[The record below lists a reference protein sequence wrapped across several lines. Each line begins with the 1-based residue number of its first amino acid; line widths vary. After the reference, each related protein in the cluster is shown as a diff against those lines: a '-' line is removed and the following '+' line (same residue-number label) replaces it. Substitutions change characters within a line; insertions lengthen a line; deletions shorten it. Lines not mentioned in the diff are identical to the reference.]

1 MYKRMDGT
9 EELVISDNVIKFSTD
24 DEHNAVMHI
33 GEKYLM
39 DKLAEIVTKNGGD
52 ILEIGFG
59 MNLSA
64 NAIQSNPNVTSH
76 TIIEIHPVQYKKA
89 LEWAKL
95 QKIKTTIILGDWIDV
110 LPLSNMK
117 FDGVFHDTHKDP
129 NIPIFLDYIV
139 DNCKKDTI
147 VGFFEFP
154 KFDLRLNGYRVKIP
168 EDDYQ
173 TIPYKNNI
181 NYKDNQFE
189 LKYTTFDGTQFKAD
203 NKIKS
208 LL

>member
-1 MYKRMDGT
+1 MKGT
-9 EELVISDNVIKFSTD
+9 EKLKIYDNMIKLSTD
-24 DEHNAVMHI
+24 DAHSAVMHI

-64 NAIQSNPNVTSH
+64 DAIQSNPNVTSH
-76 TIIEIHPVQYKKA
+76 TIIEIHPVQYERA

-95 QKIKTTIILGDWIDV
+95 QKIKTTIILGDWIEV
-110 LPLSNMK
+110 LPLSNIK
-117 FDGVFHDTHKDP
+117 FDGVLHDTHQDP
-129 NIPIFLDYIV
+129 NIPKFLDYIV

-147 VGFFEFP
+147 IGFFEYK
-154 KFDLRLNGYRVKIP
+154 KFDHRLNGYRCTIP
-168 EDDYQ
+168 EADYQ

-181 NYKDNQFE
+181 HYKDNQFE
-189 LKYTTFDGTQFKAD
+189 LKYTTFNGISFVKDK
-203 NKIKS
+203 NIKS
-208 LL
+208 FI

>member
-1 MYKRMDGT
+1 MYKKMKGT
-9 EELVISDNVIKFSTD
+9 EKIIIYDNMIKLSTD
-24 DEHNAVMHI
+24 NDYSAVMHI
-33 GEKYLM
+33 GEKSIM
-39 DKLAEIVTKNGGD
+39 NKLAEIVTKNGGD

-59 MNLSA
+59 MHLSA
-64 NAIQSNPNVTSH
+64 DAIQSNINVTSH
-76 TIIEIHPVQYKKA
+76 TIIEIHPVQYERA

-95 QKIKTTIILGDWIDV
+95 QKIKTTIILGDWIEL

-117 FDGVFHDTHKDP
+117 FDGVLHDTYLDQNVHK
-129 NIPIFLDYIV
+129 FLDYIV

-154 KFDLRLNGYRVKIP
+154 KFDLRLNGCRFKIP
-168 EDDYQ
+168 ETEYQ
-173 TIPYKNNI
+173 KLPYKDNNSF
-181 NYKDNQFE
+181 KGNQFE
-189 LKYTTFDGTQFKAD
+189 LKYTTFDGTQFKSD

>member
-1 MYKRMDGT
+1 MKGT
-9 EELVISDNVIKFSTD
+9 EELIINDSMIKLSTD
-24 DEHNAVMHI
+24 NDHSAVMHI

-39 DKLAEIVTKNGGD
+39 DKLASIVTKNGGD

-76 TIIEIHPVQYKKA
+76 TIIEIHPVQYKRA
-89 LEWAKL
+89 LEWSKL

-117 FDGVFHDTHKDP
+117 FDGVLHDTHNDP
-129 NIPIFLDYIV
+129 NIPKFLDYVV

-147 VGFFEFP
+147 IGFFEFP
-154 KFDLRLNGYRVKIP
+154 KFDHRLNGYRFKIP
-168 EDDYQ
+168 QSDYQ
-173 TIPYKNNI
+173 TIPYKNNTH
-181 NYKDNQFE
+181 YKDNQFE
-189 LKYTTFDGTQFKAD
+189 LKYTTFNGSSFVNDK
-203 NKIKS
+203 NVKS
-208 LL
+208 FI

>member
-1 MYKRMDGT
+1 MIYKEDDLIIHNDKILTDNGYEVMMDW
-9 EELVISDNVIKFSTD
+9 EIPIMK
-24 DEHNAVMHI
+24 
-33 GEKYLM
+33 LM
-39 DKLAEIVTKNGGD
+39 SKEVCRLGGD
-52 ILEIGFG
+52 VLEVGFG
-59 MNLSA
+59 MGISA
-64 NAIQSNPNVTSH
+64 NEIQKHQIKSH
-76 TIIEIHPVQYKKA
+76 TIIEIHPVQYERA

-117 FDGVFHDTHKDP
+117 FDGVLHDTHKDP
-129 NIPIFLDYIV
+129 NIPKFLDYIV

-154 KFDLRLNGYRVKIP
+154 KFDIRLNGYRFKIP
-168 EDDYQ
+168 EDVWQ

>member
-1 MYKRMDGT
+1 MKGT
-9 EELVISDNVIKFSTD
+9 EELIISDNMIKLSTED
-24 DEHNAVMHI
+24 KYSAVMHI
-33 GEKYLM
+33 AEKSIM
-39 DKLAEIVTKNGGD
+39 SKLAEIVTKNGGD

-64 NAIQSNPNVTSH
+64 DAIQSNPNVTSH
-76 TIIEIHPVQYKKA
+76 TIIEIHPIQYQRA

-95 QKIKTTIILGDWIDV
+95 QKKKTTILLGDWIDL
-110 LPLSNMK
+110 LPFSNVK
-117 FDGVFHDTHKDP
+117 FDGILHDTHLDS
-129 NIPIFLDYIV
+129 NIPKFLDYIV

-154 KFDLRLNGYRVKIP
+154 KFDIRLNGYRFKIP
-168 EDDYQ
+168 EDVWQ